1 MKKNYF
7 LLAASTMMFA
17 ACAQTDLVNEV
28 VTEEA
33 PQAIEFEPFA
43 NKATRADETAENST
57 ATTKTSFSAHHDNF
71 LVWGYKDTETTKYVF
86 GTANNAGQIVNADG
100 TYTPKK
106 YWDKAATAYEFYAAA
121 PNNTKWTLNA
131 NTGDQDDDYFTY
143 ADFKLTGTTL
153 PLVVGTAPTNSFE
166 SVDDVDLMIA
176 SPAKV
181 TSFTN
186 NVALNF
192 NHILS
197 RLNITVTKGTNITN
211 SRTTLEIISIS
222 VNNLVCKGTFDE
234 SVSTGHRWNV
244 GTTPEDYDVAGVDVS
259 EVEAGKTYY
268 IYQTLIIPQDVTLEE
283 LERNGSDVNVTNSEP
298 YIYIHYEIGGEK
310 YEATINLAAA
320 FGAKADDGDA
330 TNGVE
335 YQVVSFKEG
344 YQNTLNITID
354 SDEIKFTPNVFDW
367 DNTSGGTTIE

>member
-17 ACAQTDLVNEV
+17 ACAQTDMVNEV

-33 PQAIEFEPFA
+33 PQTIEFEPFA
-43 NKATRADETAENST
+43 NKATRADETAENSN
-57 ATTKTSFSAHHDNF
+57 ATTKTAFSTHHENF

-86 GTANNAGQIVNADG
+86 GTATNTGQIVDSDG

-121 PNNTKWTLNA
+121 PNNAKWTLNA

-153 PLVVGTAPTNSFE
+153 PLYVGTAPTNSFKN
-166 SVDDVDLMIA
+166 VDDVDLMIA
-176 SPAKV
+176 SPAQV

-211 SRTTLEIISIS
+211 SSTKLEIKSIS
-222 VNNLVCKGTFDE
+222 VNNLVCKGTFNE
-234 SVSTGHRWNV
+234 SDTEGHRWDV
-244 GTTPEDYDVAGVDVS
+244 GATPVDYDVDGVAVS
-259 EVEAGKTYY
+259 EVEARKTYY

-283 LERNGSDVNVTNSEP
+283 LERNGSDVDENSKP

-320 FGAKADDGDA
+320 FGAKADDRNA

-335 YQVVSFKEG
+335 YQVVSFNEG

-354 SDEIKFTPNVFDW
+354 SDEITFTPNVFDW
-367 DNTSGGTTIE
+367 DNTSGNTTIE